1 MDQGTSPAVAL
12 GDVLNWITAHPES
25 LLGSAVLVWV
35 LTQVATALTTRAA
48 QRRRLRHAAI
58 ALRTEIELTRE
69 NLEEFIPGYRA
80 LADRLREDPSRRFFI
95 LANKRSQQT
104 METLRADLVAM
115 PSNVLKTVIKFY
127 TLDAE
132 INQFLD
138 TLMQPVFVERPVEQK
153 ITILAV
159 YGDLFSEAVTR
170 ARHAERELQM
180 LAWASSPWWSAA
192 RFRYHR
198 ARIRFTARR
207 AKKTSA
213 PEHRSAA

>member
-1 MDQGTSPAVAL
+1 M
-12 GDVLNWITAHPES
+12 
-25 LLGSAVLVWV
+25 
-35 LTQVATALTTRAA
+35 
-48 QRRRLRHAAI
+48 RHAAI

-104 METLRADLVAM
+104 METLRADLVTM

-138 TLMQPVFVERPVEQK
+138 TLMQPAFVERPVEQK
-153 ITILAV
+153 VTILAV
-159 YGDLFSEAVTR
+159 YGDLFGEAVTR

-192 RFRYHR
+192 RLRYRR
-198 ARIRFTARR
+198 ARIRSTARGTKR
-207 AKKTSA
+207 T
-213 PEHRSAA
+213 